1 MNTKWSKTSQMNSFM
16 QKCKKIMKI
25 RDIITPYYE
34 FYSAS
39 YHNTVAFNAPKTFYA
54 KHVTTLFDQ
63 LAQTKPR
70 SYKNPQ
76 VPFSIFANLN

>member
-1 MNTKWSKTSQMNSFM
+1 MNTKWSKTSQMNSFW

-25 RDIITPYYE
+25 RDIITALYL

-39 YHNTVAFNAPKTFYA
+39 YRNTVAFDAPKTFYA

-63 LAQTKPR
+63 PVQTKPR
-70 SYKNPQ
+70 SYKIPQ
-76 VPFSIFANLN
+76 VPFSIFPNLN